1 MVSKSVQSLRKKLA
15 EQRDEINELYDQQ
28 DNLDQYIR
36 KNSLEIHGIPED
48 LYTST
53 EEVIIKL
60 GEQFQVPILPE
71 DIDISHN
78 FTLARTI
85 QKVS

>member
-1 MVSKSVQSLRKKLA
+1 LVNKSVQSLRKKLA

>member
-1 MVSKSVQSLRKKLA
+1 MVNKSVQSLRKKLA

>member
-1 MVSKSVQSLRKKLA
+1 LVSKSVQSLRKKLA

-28 DNLDQYIR
+28 DNLEQYTR

-71 DIDISHN
+71 DMTYLTN
-78 FTLARTI
+78 CTLARTI